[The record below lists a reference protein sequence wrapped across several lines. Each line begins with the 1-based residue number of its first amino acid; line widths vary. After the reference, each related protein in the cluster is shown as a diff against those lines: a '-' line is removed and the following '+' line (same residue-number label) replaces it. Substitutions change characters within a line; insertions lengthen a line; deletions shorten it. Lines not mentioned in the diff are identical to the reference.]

1 MIGNKLKLISYDQKL
16 HNTLHSIESDPSMIF
31 CFVQK
36 KELPLPDIKTINNK
50 ISSVESKIS
59 KLASSL
65 ALADG
70 SAASKYIV
78 AEIERLDSDL
88 QFLKRERAAINIE
101 IKKRDELNESAES
114 KALHIQNVMKGLS
127 GFTAEEKNL
136 IMRDILKECVWDGSE
151 LSIVL

>member
-1 MIGNKLKLISYDQKL
+1 M
-16 HNTLHSIESDPSMIF
+16 
-31 CFVQK
+31 
-36 KELPLPDIKTINNK
+36 
-50 ISSVESKIS
+50 ESKIS

-127 GFTAEEKNL
+127 GFTAEEKT
-136 IMRDILKECVWDGSE
+136 
-151 LSIVL
+151 LS